1 MEITPIA
8 VVSFAVEKSVA
19 FSTVHR
25 ATIAYWFALVNSV
38 VATTV
43 GSWTRSV
50 TMRNPCESCLP
61 LPRCVKCRSVKA
73 LAAGSPFA
81 SML

>member
-1 MEITPIA
+1 MEITAIA
-8 VVSFAVEKSVA
+8 VVPFALNKLMT
-19 FSTVHR
+19 FSIVHR

-38 VATTV
+38 VAPAV

-50 TMRNPCESCLP
+50 TMRKPCESCLP